1 MSRGY
6 SNDLRERV
14 IAAIAGGMSR
24 RAAARQFRI
33 GESSAIKWWSR
44 WLATGSFAE
53 KPGGK
58 IDASALDVHAAWL
71 LALVANEPDLTLME
85 ISARLLQERQ
95 TRGGASSVWRFFNRH
110 GISFKKNRARQR
122 AEPGGRGQGA
132 RRMETSAALA

>member
-14 IAAIAGGMSR
+14 IATIEGGMSR
-24 RAAARQFRI
+24 RAAGRLFRI
-33 GESSAIKWWSR
+33 GESSAIKWFAR

-58 IDASALDVHAAWL
+58 INASPLEAHAAWL
-71 LALVANEPDLTLME
+71 LALVENEPDLTLDE
-85 ISARLLQERQ
+85 IRLRLVEERQ
-95 TRGGASSVWRFFNRH
+95 MRTGRTSVWRFFNRH
-110 GISFKKNRARQR
+110 GISFKKKSARQR

-132 RRMETSAALA
+132 RRVETGAIVA